1 MTDCYNYT
9 KKIKLSD
16 TPLLRVLKV
25 IRLFRALGGGL
36 FLSQHDAQKER
47 GVTRKSHLF
56 SYDAG

>member
-36 FLSQHDAQKER
+36 FLKPA
-47 GVTRKSHLF
+47 
-56 SYDAG
+56 